1 MPKNICDICG
11 ANLAYR
17 DGRWICPA
25 CGAVRSKDINGEED
39 SLLFNAAQKL
49 RLAAFDEAEEMYRDI
64 VSKYPNNSAAYWGL
78 VLAKY
83 GIKYETDFDGKLVPT
98 CYATNI
104 ASVQSDSDFRRAIDK
119 CTDKETKQ
127 FYREQGEVIERIRA
141 EWLTCAAKQPAYD
154 VFLCFKDS
162 DKENGIERT
171 DDSYEVS
178 DLCAHLTKLGYNVFF
193 SRESLRD
200 KVAKHYE
207 PYIYN
212 AVNTAKVMVVYGG
225 QSDYFNS
232 TWMRNEWTR
241 FLRRM
246 REDNDGAKS
255 LMVVCDRVN
264 PAELPTPLD
273 KMQVLDATLKTF
285 YTDLV
290 AHLSEVCGKGNA
302 KRIAKNDKIAKSTDV
317 TVVDNVGYDKRY
329 EKQLESI
336 AEALEI
342 VDINNAEKSLHLL
355 ETVPQFVHLCKKCD
369 KRTKL
374 FLVNLAKKQKHNYVR
389 YFSRTDSNGRLTNI
403 GELLKKQPCL
413 NEYLTVFKQLGTVEL
428 SDLILLKKFATLQEV
443 YGDIVKQRDA
453 LQKLLDKWGK

>member
-17 DGRWICPA
+17 DGRWFCPA

-64 VSKYPNNSAAYWGL
+64 VAKYPNNSAARWGL

-104 ASVQSDSDFRRAIDK
+104 ASVQSDSDYRRAIDA
-119 CTDKETKQ
+119 CADKETKQ
-127 FYREQGEVIERIRA
+127 FYREQGEVIERIRN
-141 EWLTCAAKQPAYD
+141 EWLACADKLPVYD

-162 DKENGIERT
+162 DKERGIDRT

-178 DLCAHLTKLGYNVFF
+178 DLYAHLTKLGYNVFF
-193 SRESLRD
+193 SRECLRD
-200 KVAKHYE
+200 KVAKNYE

-212 AVNTAKVMVVYGG
+212 AVNTAKAMIVYGG
-225 QSDYFNS
+225 QADYFNS

-246 REDNDGAKS
+246 REGDKGAKS
-255 LMVVCDRVN
+255 LVVVCDGVS
-264 PAELPTPLD
+264 PDQLPTPLD
-273 KMQVLDATLKTF
+273 KMQVLDATQKTF
-285 YTDLV
+285 YADLV
-290 AHLSEVCGKGNA
+290 SHLAEVCGKNKAVATKAA
-302 KRIAKNDKIAKSTDV
+302 KPQADETKSDWESFNKHYA
-317 TVVDNVGYDKRY
+317 D
-329 EKQLESI
+329 QLEAI
-336 AEALEI
+336 AESLEI
-342 VDINNAEKSLHLL
+342 SDIKKAENSLRLL
-355 ETVPQFVHLCKKCD
+355 ETVPQFVQLCKKSD
-369 KRTKL
+369 KKTKS
-374 FLVNLAKKQKHNYVR
+374 FLVKLAQKQKHNYVK
-389 YFSRTDSNGRLTNI
+389 YFSQTDGNGRLTKL

-413 NEYLTVFKQLGTVEL
+413 NDYLSLFKQLDTVEL
-428 SDLILLKKFATLQEV
+428 SDLIVLKKFATLQEV
-443 YGDIVKQRDA
+443 YGNIEKQRDA
-453 LQKLLDKWGK
+453 VQKMLDKWGK